1 MVIRGAKLWRRV
13 RAALGRRSGAVGVL
27 AFAAWHPLHTTI
39 TTISY
44 DPAAHRVTATV
55 RVFEDDLGRAVW
67 RGAHMP
73 SQGSMLSDSA
83 SFAYV
88 RSALTFT
95 ARDGHPVPVA
105 WCGSRTTG
113 DLRWLC
119 VQAVVPGVAGSGL
132 GGLRIR
138 DTVLTE
144 VYDDQVNVV
153 MADYDGR
160 HESLLFTR
168 GDGGKA
174 LP

>member
-1 MVIRGAKLWRRV
+1 MLARRCE
-13 RAALGRRSGAVGVL
+13 AVGFAVL
-27 AFAAWHPLHTTI
+27 AAWHPLHTTI
-39 TTISY
+39 TTIVY
-44 DPAAHRVTATV
+44 DPAARRVTATV
-55 RVFEDDLGRAVW
+55 RVFEDDLGRAVS
-67 RGAHMP
+67 RGVHAAI
-73 SQGSMLSDSA
+73 QGTAPSDSA

-88 RSALTFT
+88 RSTLTFT

-119 VQAVVPGVAGSGL
+119 VQAIVPVTQEGRAGL

-138 DTVLTE
+138 DAVLTE